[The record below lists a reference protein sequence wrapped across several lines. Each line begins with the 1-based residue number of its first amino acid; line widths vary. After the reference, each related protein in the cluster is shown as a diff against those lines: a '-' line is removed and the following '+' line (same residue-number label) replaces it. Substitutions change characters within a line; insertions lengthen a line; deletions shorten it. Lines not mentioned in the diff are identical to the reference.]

1 MDTELYT
8 AFRWTRRLAT
18 GPLPAVLTAAYPFRD
33 SAPPPLVFDHRTGQ
47 QHDFD
52 WRGSLEDVLARAL
65 PSPAKAGPGRP
76 KLGVVSTEV
85 TLLPRHWEWLN
96 AQPARASGTLR
107 RLVETAM
114 AQEASQPKKRIEALG
129 KILWAVA
136 GNEPQFEEA
145 SRALYAGDRMRLK
158 LLTEGWSGNLAEFVA
173 EWT

>member
-1 MDTELYT
+1 
-8 AFRWTRRLAT
+8 
-18 GPLPAVLTAAYPFRD
+18 
-33 SAPPPLVFDHRTGQ
+33 
-47 QHDFD
+47 
-52 WRGSLEDVLARAL
+52 
-65 PSPAKAGPGRP
+65 
-76 KLGVVSTEV
+76 
-85 TLLPRHWEWLN
+85 
-96 AQPARASGTLR
+96 
-107 RLVETAM
+107 M